1 MAAQG
6 SLYTSHYC
14 KRQVTSVEKGLV
26 IISEVCVCVLTVQR
40 ANIRNS
46 WGIISQ
52 EICAVDCAK
61 GKLLNCVLL

>member
-14 KRQVTSVEKGLV
+14 IRQVISVEKGLV
-26 IISEVCVCVLTVQR
+26 IISAACMCVNC
-40 ANIRNS
+40 AKGKYKKFM
-46 WGIISQ
+46 GIISQ

-61 GKLLNCVLL
+61 GKILNCVLL